1 MLRSLSL
8 LLSVVLVF
16 GLLVGGSVEVQA
28 QEDSI
33 TVMSVWGGQELDAF
47 KKVAASFE
55 AATGIEVKHESTRDL
70 PTLLTTRLEAGNP
83 PDIVHLTGM
92 GMMKDHA
99 EDGNLV
105 DLKNVFDV
113 NEFRKEY
120 DEKWIDLAEYED
132 GMYGL
137 FISADVKSLVWYNP
151 KEFEKKGYEIP
162 ETWDELKE
170 LTDTMIENG
179 DTPWAIG
186 LESGEASGWPAT
198 DWIEDI
204 MLRTAGPEVYDQWVN
219 HEIPWTDERVKRA
232 FEIFGEITRDS
243 DRVYGGPTNVLATNF
258 GDSVNALFADS
269 PNAYLHRQAS
279 FITSFIKD
287 NNPDLVAGED
297 FDFFPFP
304 PIDEEHGNP
313 VLGAAD
319 MLSMMDNNESARK
332 FMRYM
337 ASPGAQMIWVSEL
350 GKLGVNE
357 EINPNAYPD
366 NLTKEMAAM
375 LRNADTFRFDG
386 SDSMPSSLGSGAFWQ
401 QSLNYV
407 RGQDLDNI
415 LQRLEDAAEEAY

>member
-1 MLRSLSL
+1 MFKSLSL
-8 LLSVVLVF
+8 LVSVVLVF
-16 GLLVGGSVEVQA
+16 GLLFAGPVDVQA
-28 QEDSI
+28 QDDSI
-33 TVMSVWGGQELDAF
+33 TVMSVWGGQELEAF

-92 GMMKDHA
+92 GMMKVHA
-99 EDGNLV
+99 EDENLV
-105 DLKNVFDV
+105 DLKNVFDMK
-113 NEFRKEY
+113 EFRKEY
-120 DEKWIDLAEYED
+120 DEKWIDLAEYND

-151 KEFEKKGYEIP
+151 KQFEEKGYEVP
-162 ETWDELKE
+162 ETWDELKD
-170 LTDTMIENG
+170 LTDKMIENG
-179 DTPWAIG
+179 DTPWGIG

-204 MLRTAGPEVYDQWVN
+204 MLRTAGPEVYDKWVN
-219 HEIPWTDERVKRA
+219 HEISWTDERVKRA
-232 FEIFGEITRDS
+232 WEIFGNIVRDPE
-243 DRVYGGPTNVLATNF
+243 RVYGGPTNVLSTNF
-258 GDSVNALFADS
+258 GDSVNALFTD
-269 PNAYLHRQAS
+269 PPHAYLHRQAS

-287 NNPDLVAGED
+287 NNPELVAGED
-297 FDFFPFP
+297 YDFFPFP

-319 MLSMMDNNESARK
+319 MLSMMDDNEAARK

-350 GKLGVNE
+350 GKLGVNNN
-357 EINPNAYPD
+357 INPNAYPD
-366 NLTKEMAAM
+366 NLTKEMAKL
-375 LRNADTFRFDG
+375 LREADTFRFDG

-407 RGQDLDNI
+407 RGQNLDNI
-415 LQRLEDAAEEAY
+415 LQRLEKSAEEAY

>member
-1 MLRSLSL
+1 MFKSLSL
-8 LLSVVLVF
+8 LVSVVLVF
-16 GLLVGGSVEVQA
+16 GLLFAGPVDVQA
-28 QEDSI
+28 QDDSI
-33 TVMSVWGGQELDAF
+33 TVMSVWGGQELEAF

-105 DLKNVFDV
+105 DLKNVFDM

-120 DEKWIDLAEYED
+120 DEKWIDLAEYND

-151 KEFEKKGYEIP
+151 KQFEEKGYEVP
-162 ETWDELKE
+162 ETWDELKD
-170 LTDTMIENG
+170 LTDKMIENG

-204 MLRTAGPEVYDQWVN
+204 MLRTAGPEVYDQWVS
-219 HEIPWTDERVKRA
+219 HEISWTNEEVKRA
-232 FEIFGEITRDS
+232 WEIFGNIVRDS
-243 DRVYGGPTNVLATNF
+243 ERVYGGPTNVLSTNF
-258 GDSVNALFADS
+258 GDSVNALFTD
-269 PNAYLHRQAS
+269 PPHAYLHRQAS

-297 FDFFPFP
+297 YDFFPFP

-319 MLSMMDNNESARK
+319 MLSMMDNNEAARK

-350 GKLGVNE
+350 GKLGVNQD
-357 EINPNAYPD
+357 INPNAYPD
-366 NLTKEMAAM
+366 DLTKEMARI
-375 LRNADTFRFDG
+375 LREADTFRFDG

-407 RGQDLDNI
+407 RGQNLDDV
-415 LQRLEDAAEEAY
+415 LQRLENAAEEAY

>member
-1 MLRSLSL
+1 MFKSLSL
-8 LLSVVLVF
+8 LVSVVLVF
-16 GLLVGGSVEVQA
+16 GLLFAGPVDVQA
-28 QEDSI
+28 QDDSI
-33 TVMSVWGGQELDAF
+33 TVMSVWGGQELEAF

-105 DLKNVFDV
+105 DLKNVFDM
-113 NEFRKEY
+113 NELWKEY
-120 DEKWIDLAEYED
+120 DEKWIDLAEYND

-151 KEFEKKGYEIP
+151 KQFEEKGYEVP
-162 ETWDELKE
+162 ETWDELKD
-170 LTDTMIENG
+170 LTDKMIENG

-204 MLRTAGPEVYDQWVN
+204 MLRTAGPEVYDQWVS
-219 HEIPWTDERVKRA
+219 HEISWTNEEVKRA
-232 FEIFGEITRDS
+232 WEIFGNIVRDS
-243 DRVYGGPTNVLATNF
+243 ERVYGGPTNVLSTNF
-258 GDSVNALFADS
+258 GDSVNALFTD
-269 PNAYLHRQAS
+269 PPHAYLHRQAS

-297 FDFFPFP
+297 YDFFPFP

-319 MLSMMDNNESARK
+319 MLSMMDNNEAARK

-350 GKLGVNE
+350 GKLGVNQD
-357 EINPNAYPD
+357 INPNAYPD
-366 NLTKEMAAM
+366 DLTKEMARI
-375 LRNADTFRFDG
+375 LREADTFRFDG

-407 RGQDLDNI
+407 RGQNLDDV
-415 LQRLEDAAEEAY
+415 LQRLENAAEEAY

>member
-1 MLRSLSL
+1 MFKSLSL
-8 LLSVVLVF
+8 VVSVVLVF
-16 GLLVGGSVEVQA
+16 GLLFAGPVDVQA
-28 QEDSI
+28 QDDSI
-33 TVMSVWGGQELDAF
+33 TVMSVWGGQELEAF

-105 DLKNVFDV
+105 DLKNVFDMK
-113 NEFRKEY
+113 EFRKEY
-120 DEKWIDLAEYED
+120 DEKWIDLAEYND

-151 KEFEKKGYEIP
+151 KQFEEKGYEVP

-204 MLRTAGPEVYDQWVN
+204 MLRTAGPEVYDKWVN
-219 HEIPWTDERVKRA
+219 HEISWTDEEVKRA
-232 FEIFGEITRDS
+232 WEIFGNIVRDTE
-243 DRVYGGPTNVLATNF
+243 RVYGGPTNVLSTNF
-258 GDSVNALFADS
+258 GDSVNALFTD
-269 PNAYLHRQAS
+269 PPQAYLHRQAS

-297 FDFFPFP
+297 YDFFPFP
-304 PIDEEHGNP
+304 QIDEEHGNP

-319 MLSMMDNNESARK
+319 MLSMMDDNDAARK

-350 GKLGVNE
+350 GKLGVNQ

-366 NLTKEMAAM
+366 NLTKDMAKI
-375 LRNADTFRFDG
+375 LREADTFRFDG

-407 RGQDLDNI
+407 RGQNLDDI
-415 LQRLEDAAEEAY
+415 LQRLEEAAEEAY